1 MSSTHIL
8 SLSSLGLHGPRQE
21 LYTDLPDVQQAP
33 GEDKDD
39 ADESLARDRVRAVP
53 VPSPST
59 VPKVDKQQPIQ
70 KLENDV
76 HAASHVHG
84 DPLEQEDLFGL
95 KKKLAAVKA
104 ELAAEMSG
112 QTEPPVAPDAT
123 TNDLN
128 MEDPDL
134 QEAKILSR
142 MAEIERSM
150 SATELLI

>member
-1 MSSTHIL
+1 
-8 SLSSLGLHGPRQE
+8 
-21 LYTDLPDVQQAP
+21 
-33 GEDKDD
+33 
-39 ADESLARDRVRAVP
+39 
-53 VPSPST
+53 
-59 VPKVDKQQPIQ
+59 
-70 KLENDV
+70 
-76 HAASHVHG
+76 
-84 DPLEQEDLFGL
+84 
-95 KKKLAAVKA
+95 
-104 ELAAEMSG
+104 MSG